1 MGAWSHEP
9 FGNDTANDWAYD
21 LEYAQDLSY
30 IEAALDNV
38 LEQESG
44 YLEAPTA
51 EEAVG
56 AIEVLAKLL
65 GRGTQSDAYTEKVDT
80 WVKTIHQKPTDALLE
95 KARRVI
101 ARILA
106 KDSELLELWQDGE
119 GTEGAQQWQ
128 SSMSRLLSAVS
139 A

>member
-21 LEYAQDLSY
+21 LRDTHDLSH

-38 LEQESG
+38 LDQGSG

-51 EEAVG
+51 EEAIG

-65 GRGTQSDAYTEKVDT
+65 GRGTQSDAYTEKVDA
-80 WVKTIHQKPTDALLE
+80 WVKSVNQKPTTDLLR
-95 KARRVI
+95 KAQRVI

-106 KDSELLELWQDGE
+106 KDSELLELWQE
-119 GTEGAQQWQ
+119 GDDSQQWQ
-128 SSMSRLLSAVS
+128 SSMTQLLAAVS
-139 A
+139 T

>member
-21 LEYAQDLSY
+21 LEETKDMSH

-38 LEQESG
+38 IEQG
-44 YLEAPTA
+44 ADYLEASNA

-65 GRGTQSDAYTEKVDT
+65 GHGTQSDAYTEKVDV
-80 WVKTIHQKPTDALLE
+80 WVKSINQKPSPALLQ
-95 KARRVI
+95 KARQVI
-101 ARILA
+101 ERILA
-106 KDSELLELWQDGE
+106 KDSELLELWQDSKDLKE
-119 GTEGAQQWQ
+119 WQ
-128 SSMSRLLSAVS
+128 GSMAKLLEAVHV
-139 A
+139 

>member
-21 LEYAQDLSY
+21 LKGTQDLSY

-38 LEQESG
+38 LDQGSE

-65 GRGTQSDAYTEKVDT
+65 GRGTQSDAYTEKVDA
-80 WVKTIHQKPTDALLE
+80 WVKSVNQKPTADLLR
-95 KARRVI
+95 KAQRVI

-106 KDSELLELWQDGE
+106 KDSELLELWQE
-119 GTEGAQQWQ
+119 GDDSQQWQ
-128 SSMSRLLSAVS
+128 SSMAQLLAAVS